1 MKKSNAHV
9 RWLITVVLILLA
21 FVFVLPLLWMIS
33 SSLKPDPE
41 VFATPFHWIPERIM
55 WNNYAVVWTEKT
67 ASLPRAFLNTLTII
81 LFGTGGQIFI
91 ASLAAYAFAKI
102 HFRGK
107 GFIFM
112 MYLSAMMVPM
122 QVTIIPKF
130 MMFKTIGLYNSLWCI
145 ILPNLFSATTIF
157 LLRQFYMG
165 LPDSLVEAAKI
176 DGASHPH
183 IFFNVM
189 LPLTTAA
196 VVSSVVLSFISL
208 WNEYLAP
215 LIFLTNAKKY
225 VLSQVVRWYLM
236 EDAHHYNLTMAVATS
251 CIVPVVIMVIFCQ
264 RYFVEGIS
272 TSGIKG

>member
-1 MKKSNAHV
+1 MKRKNSHV
-9 RWLITVVLILLA
+9 SWVVTLVLGLVALL
-21 FVFVLPLLWMIS
+21 FVLPLLWMLS
-33 SSLKPDPE
+33 SSLKPDGE
-41 VFATPFHWIPERIM
+41 VFATPFHFVPERIM
-55 WNNYAVVWTEKT
+55 WSNYSVVWAEET
-67 ASLPRAFLNTLTII
+67 ASLPRAFLNTLLII

-91 ASLAAYAFAKI
+91 ASLAAYALAKI
-102 HFRGK
+102 RFRGK
-107 GFIFM
+107 SFIFM
-112 MYLSAMMVPM
+112 LYLSSMMVPL
-122 QVTIIPKF
+122 QVTIIPQF
-130 MMFKTIGLYNSLWCI
+130 MLFKTIGLYNSLWCI

-176 DGASHPH
+176 DGASHPR

-208 WNEYLAP
+208 WNEYMAP

-225 VLSQVVRWYLM
+225 VLSQVIRWYLM
-236 EDAHHYNLTMAVATS
+236 EDSHRYNLTMAVATS